1 MKAEI
6 LAGKIHY
13 FEFEA
18 EKPLVLKPGQYV
30 SVKVSSTR
38 INCYSVAGQ
47 SSPTKFNLLVDS
59 TPGGPGSKF
68 FEALKE
74 GDVITYL
81 GPFGAFTLKPDDGA
95 DTLLFMATGS
105 GLAPLKLM
113 FEYLL
118 RVEKTKKNLVL
129 YLGLNNCED
138 VFMEEYFASLAKEFS
153 NFKYNIAVCNESA
166 KWKGATGFI
175 TPLVKNDF
183 PDASKCAA
191 YLCGNKFM
199 INDVTKVLMANGCPA
214 ERIYFEKYD
223 V

>member
-1 MKAEI
+1 M
-6 LAGKIHY
+6 
-13 FEFEA
+13 
-18 EKPLVLKPGQYV
+18 
-30 SVKVSSTR
+30 
-38 INCYSVAGQ
+38 
-47 SSPTKFNLLVDS
+47 
-59 TPGGPGSKF
+59 
-68 FEALKE
+68 
-74 GDVITYL
+74 ITYL

-95 DTLLFMATGS
+95 DIILFMATGS

-153 NFKYNIAVCNESA
+153 NFKYNITVCNESA

-183 PDASKCAA
+183 P
-191 YLCGNKFM
+191 
-199 INDVTKVLMANGCPA
+199 A